1 MQVTENI
8 HPLEI
13 PFSIPVS
20 SERTI
25 NRVVF
30 AYLVF
35 EDEITLIQSG
45 PF

>member
-1 MQVTENI
+1 MQVTEDI
-8 HPLEI
+8 HFLEI

-35 EDEITLIQSG
+35 DDEITLIQSG